1 MTGVQTCALPFSPNK
16 NSVVVF
22 SFIGFRSQ
30 EITIGNQSVIR
41 VKLVEDT
48 QKLEEVVVVGY
59 GTQKK
64 VTVTGA
70 VASVTGEELRTSP
83 TTNLSNGMIGRMPGV
98 IGFQRSDEPG
108 GGATTIRIRGTN
120 SIGNKE
126 PLVVIDGIPDRSG
139 GLNRINPDE
148 IESMSV
154 LKDAAG
160 AIYGSRSAN
169 GVILITTKRG
179 KEGKPIVTFN
189 GSYGYSSPTQLPQMC
204 NAFDPQVRFRTF
216 DDYAIM
222 SMVESGLGLSILPEL
237 ILRRNPYDIEVR
249 HLEPRAFRTI
259 RVVTRERGRLP
270 IAARRFLSYLR
281 FR

>member
-1 MTGVQTCALPFSPNK
+1 MTDINGDPLIGVNVSIKGTTIGNITDMEGNYTMEAPNK

-108 GGATTIRIRGTN
+108 GGDRDRK
-120 SIGNKE
+120 S
-126 PLVVIDGIPDRSG
+126 VV
-139 GLNRINPDE
+139 
-148 IESMSV
+148 
-154 LKDAAG
+154 
-160 AIYGSRSAN
+160 
-169 GVILITTKRG
+169 
-179 KEGKPIVTFN
+179 
-189 GSYGYSSPTQLPQMC
+189 
-204 NAFDPQVRFRTF
+204 
-216 DDYAIM
+216 
-222 SMVESGLGLSILPEL
+222 
-237 ILRRNPYDIEVR
+237 
-249 HLEPRAFRTI
+249 
-259 RVVTRERGRLP
+259 
-270 IAARRFLSYLR
+270 
-281 FR
+281 

>member
-1 MTGVQTCALPFSPNK
+1 MKQIFKRQTKFYRRKRFAAFGAIGLLIMLCSSTAVFAQVAIRGTVTDINDNPLIGVNVSIKGTTIGNITDSEGNYTMEAPGK

-108 GGATTIRIRGTN
+108 GGATTIRFHR
-120 SIGNKE
+120 E
-126 PLVVIDGIPDRSG
+126 
-139 GLNRINPDE
+139 
-148 IESMSV
+148 
-154 LKDAAG
+154 
-160 AIYGSRSAN
+160 
-169 GVILITTKRG
+169 
-179 KEGKPIVTFN
+179 
-189 GSYGYSSPTQLPQMC
+189 Q
-204 NAFDPQVRFRTF
+204 RT
-216 DDYAIM
+216 A
-222 SMVESGLGLSILPEL
+222 
-237 ILRRNPYDIEVR
+237 RRNRRYPR
-249 HLEPRAFRTI
+249 PFGRTEPHQS
-259 RVVTRERGRLP
+259 G
-270 IAARRFLSYLR
+270 
-281 FR
+281 